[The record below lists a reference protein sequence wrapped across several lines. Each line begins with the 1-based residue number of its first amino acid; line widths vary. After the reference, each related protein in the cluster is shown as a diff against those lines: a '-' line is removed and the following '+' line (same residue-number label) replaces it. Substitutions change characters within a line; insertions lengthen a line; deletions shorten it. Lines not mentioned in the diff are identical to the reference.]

1 MEQKIVCRKCQGNH
15 LTIKCGKEGPSVIEK
30 TTQVESPREKP
41 TININNRFTN
51 NNKFDNNNRFNNTI
65 RKLYKAKMTNLPIDI
80 FEEELRDLLS
90 DWGDLARLKVL
101 NYEESSTAYIEFYK
115 EDQIDYLIQALHK
128 TPFDSR
134 IIDLEKLLE

>member
-51 NNKFDNNNRFNNTI
+51 NNTRFGNNMK
-65 RKLYKAKMTNLPIDI
+65 KLYKAKMTNLPIDL

-90 DWGDLARLKVL
+90 DWGDLGRLKVL

>member
-30 TTQVESPREKP
+30 TTQIESPREKP
-41 TININNRFTN
+41 TININN
-51 NNKFDNNNRFNNTI
+51 KYDNNNRFNNRFNTT
-65 RKLYKAKMTNLPIDI
+65 KKFHKVKMTNLPIDI
-80 FEEELRDLLS
+80 FEEELKDLLS
-90 DWGDLARLKVL
+90 DWGDLARLKIC
-101 NYEESSTAYIEFYK
+101 NYEESSTAFIEFYK
-115 EDQIDYLIQALHK
+115 EDQIDYLIKALHK

>member
-41 TININNRFTN
+41 TININN
-51 NNKFDNNNRFNNTI
+51 KFNNNRFGNSI
-65 RKLYKAKMTNLPIDI
+65 KKLYKVKMTNLPVDF

-115 EDQIDYLIQALHK
+115 EDQIDYLIKALHK
-128 TPFDSR
+128 TPFDNR
-134 IIDLEKLLE
+134 IIDLEKLLD